1 MDFFIYN
8 NMKYLRLFESFSK
21 DRILIIVDV
30 QKSFEK
36 FFNKNYLAALNTYC
50 NDFDKVYQIFDNH
63 HEGKNPDKDFLY
75 DETPDIENK
84 NDLYRFNK
92 QVDLIEK
99 RYNYDVDADFYKKI
113 LTEDTYKKIK
123 ELETSNSLKRGNYF
137 ETTEGTIIVY
147 IGNNHKWFHCPIKLY
162 ELFKSIKGEEIVIV
176 GGAENECIL
185 DVMITT
191 KALGLKIYKN
201 DKYIYSASSCPIT

>member
-1 MDFFIYN
+1 MRYI
-8 NMKYLRLFESFSK
+8 KLFENFSK

-30 QKSFEK
+30 QKSFSK
-36 FFNKNYLAALNTYC
+36 YFNDNYLMQLNQYC

-84 NDLYRFNK
+84 DDLYKFKN

-113 LTEDTYKKIK
+113 LSEETYNQIK
-123 ELETSNSLKRGNYF
+123 SKEGNLKRGEYF
-137 ETTEGTIIVY
+137 KTTEGTIIVY
-147 IGNNHKWFHCPIKLY
+147 IGNNHQWYHVGKKMIN
-162 ELFKSIKGEEIVIV
+162 LFDEIKGKYIVIV
-176 GGAENECIL
+176 GGSKNECIL
-185 DVMITT
+185 DIMVAA
-191 KALGLKIYKN
+191 KALGLKIFKN
-201 DKYIYSASSCPIT
+201 DKYIYSASSCPIK

>member
-1 MDFFIYN
+1 
-8 NMKYLRLFESFSK
+8 MKYIKLFENFSK

-30 QKSFEK
+30 QKSFK
-36 FFNKNYLAALNTYC
+36 KYFNDNYLAQLNEYC

-84 NDLYRFNK
+84 DDLYKFQN

-99 RYNYDVDADFYKKI
+99 RYNYDVDADFYKNI
-113 LTEDTYKKIK
+113 LSEETYNNIK
-123 ELETSNSLKRGNYF
+123 SKGTNIQRGEYF

-147 IGNNHKWFHCPIKLY
+147 IGNNHQWFHCPIKLY

-185 DVMITT
+185 DVMIAA
-191 KALGLKIYKN
+191 KALGLKILKN
-201 DKYIYSASSCPIT
+201 DKFIYSAKECPIK

>member
-1 MDFFIYN
+1 MRYI
-8 NMKYLRLFESFSK
+8 KLFENFSK

-30 QKSFEK
+30 QKSFK
-36 FFNKNYLAALNTYC
+36 KYFNDNYLAQLNEYC

-84 NDLYRFNK
+84 DDLYKFQN

-99 RYNYDVDADFYKKI
+99 RYNYDVDADFYKNI
-113 LTEDTYKKIK
+113 LSEETYNQIK
-123 ELETSNSLKRGNYF
+123 SKGTNIQRGEYF

-147 IGNNHKWFHCPIKLY
+147 IGNNHQWYHIGKKMIN
-162 ELFKSIKGEEIVIV
+162 LFEEIKGKYIVIV
-176 GGAENECIL
+176 GGSQNECIL
-185 DVMITT
+185 DIMVAA
-191 KALGLKIYKN
+191 KALGLKIFKN
-201 DKYIYSASSCPIT
+201 DKYIYSANDCPIK

>member
-1 MDFFIYN
+1 
-8 NMKYLRLFESFSK
+8 MKYLKLFETFSK

-30 QKSFEK
+30 QKSFK
-36 FFNKNYLAALNTYC
+36 KYFTDNYLAQLNEYC

-84 NDLYRFNK
+84 DDLYRFNNQK
-92 QVDLIEK
+92 DLIEK
-99 RYNYDVDADFYKKI
+99 RYNYDVDVDFYKKI
-113 LTEDTYKKIK
+113 LSEETYNQIK
-123 ELETSNSLKRGNYF
+123 SKGSNIQRGEYF

-162 ELFKSIKGEEIVIV
+162 ELLKSIKGEEIVIV

-185 DVMITT
+185 DVMITA
-191 KALGLKIYKN
+191 KALGLKILKN
-201 DKYIYSASSCPIT
+201 EKYIYSANNCPIQ

>member
-1 MDFFIYN
+1 MRYI
-8 NMKYLRLFESFSK
+8 KLFENFSK
-21 DRILIIVDV
+21 NRILIIVDV

-50 NDFDKVYQIFDNH
+50 SDFDKVYQIFDNH
-63 HEGKNPDKDFLY
+63 HDGKNPDKDFLY

-84 NDLYRFNK
+84 DDLYRFNN
-92 QVDLIEK
+92 QIDLIEK
-99 RYNYDVDADFYKKI
+99 RYNYNVNADYYKKI
-113 LTEDTYKKIK
+113 LSEDTYNTIK
-123 ELETSNSLKRGNYF
+123 SKEGNIQRGEYF

-162 ELFKSIKGEEIVIV
+162 NIFKSIKGEEIVIV

-185 DVMITT
+185 DVMIAA
-191 KALGLKIYKN
+191 KALGLKILKN
-201 DKYIYSASSCPIT
+201 DKYIYSAKNCPIK

>member
-1 MDFFIYN
+1 MN
-8 NMKYLRLFESFSK
+8 YLKLFENFTK
-21 DRILIIVDV
+21 KRILIIVDV

-84 NDLYRFNK
+84 NDLYRFNN

-99 RYNYDVDADFYKKI
+99 RYNYDVDVDFYKKI
-113 LTEDTYKKIK
+113 LSNDTYNKIK
-123 ELETSNSLKRGNYF
+123 EKETNNFLKRGDYF
-137 ETTEGTIIVY
+137 NTTEGTIIVY
-147 IGNNHKWFHCPIKLY
+147 IGNNHKWFHAPIKLY
-162 ELFKSIKGEEIVIV
+162 DLLKSLKNEEVVIV
-176 GGAENECIL
+176 GGSEGECIL
-185 DVMITT
+185 DVMTT
-191 KALGLKIYKN
+191 AKALGLKIFKN
-201 DKYIYSASSCPIT
+201 DKYIYSATDCPIK

>member
-1 MDFFIYN
+1 
-8 NMKYLRLFESFSK
+8 
-21 DRILIIVDV
+21 
-30 QKSFEK
+30 
-36 FFNKNYLAALNTYC
+36 LAQLNEYC

-84 NDLYRFNK
+84 DDLYKFQN

-99 RYNYDVDADFYKKI
+99 RYNYDVDADFYKNI
-113 LTEDTYKKIK
+113 LSEETYKNIK
-123 ELETSNSLKRGNYF
+123 SKGTNIQRGEYF

-147 IGNNHKWFHCPIKLY
+147 IGNNHQWFHCPIKLY

-185 DVMITT
+185 DVMIAA
-191 KALGLKIYKN
+191 KALGLKILKN
-201 DKYIYSASSCPIT
+201 DKFIYSASSCPIT